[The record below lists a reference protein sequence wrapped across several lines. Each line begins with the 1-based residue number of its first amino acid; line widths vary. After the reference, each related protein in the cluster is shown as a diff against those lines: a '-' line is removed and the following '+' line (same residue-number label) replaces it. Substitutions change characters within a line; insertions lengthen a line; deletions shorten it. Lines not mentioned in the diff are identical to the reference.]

1 MRVLAIVWMAL
12 LSALSPPR
20 LSRWRVVWPLEASIG
35 LVPASLAKA
44 ASLRQRPGWEN
55 ETMAWAALTGP
66 IPGRVVSPGTRSLTI
81 AASSVRLAL
90 SARAARRSARASRRI
105 SPWRMA
111 CSRLAPAG
119 WRRRARAARTASLSG
134 RGPGG
139 GRCRLRRVTARAVGW
154 FARYC
159 WWSALGARTAGC
171 AGLRGRRRRGGWAG
185 DRR

>member
-35 LVPASLAKA
+35 LIPASLAKA

-81 AASSVRLAL
+81 AASSARLAL
-90 SARAARRSARASRRI
+90 SARAA
-105 SPWRMA
+105 
-111 CSRLAPAG
+111 
-119 WRRRARAARTASLSG
+119 
-134 RGPGG
+134 
-139 GRCRLRRVTARAVGW
+139 
-154 FARYC
+154 
-159 WWSALGARTAGC
+159 
-171 AGLRGRRRRGGWAG
+171 
-185 DRR
+185 